1 MVQRW
6 YKMPRLAKPLTAIEV
21 KRLTKQGFHAVG
33 TVAGLGLSINPNGS
47 KSWVLRATYGGSR
60 RKMGLGSFP
69 AITLAQATEKARQT
83 KSEIEKGLDP
93 IQTKKINKSKLISDR
108 DKSKTF
114 EECAKLFLDSRTFQ
128 NAKHAKQWHA
138 TLKTYAYPHIGKL
151 LVSDIGI
158 ENIKAVLDPIWK
170 TKTVTASRVQGRM
183 KSIIDYAIVSGYRE
197 KSNPAIWDGFLDSIY
212 QSPKKIKVVNHM
224 DSMPYSKV
232 YEFLQALRKHK
243 SISAKALEFLI
254 LTVVRSDS
262 VRLATWSQIDL
273 EKGVWTIPKIFTK
286 TKKRNHTVPLSNQAI
301 TLLNKIER
309 FVGTDL
315 VFPSPQLKKIS
326 DNTISK
332 LMRDM
337 RLNKEFKGEGVPH
350 GFRATF
356 STWRLEQTNYT
367 QELGEL
373 SLMHEVGDSVY
384 QAYQRSDG
392 LNKRIEIMQKWA
404 NFINKPYQD
413 LEKHKSKVI
422 PLKRKRA

>member
-1 MVQRW
+1 
-6 YKMPRLAKPLTAIEV
+6 MPKLAKPLTAIEV
-21 KRLTKQGFHAVG
+21 KRLAREGFHAVG
-33 TVAGLGLSINPNGS
+33 TVAGLGLSINPQGS
-47 KSWVLRATYGGSR
+47 KSWVQRTSYGGSR
-60 RKMGLGSFP
+60 RKMGLGGYP
-69 AITLAQATEKARQT
+69 TVTLAQATEKARQIRA
-83 KSEIEKGLDP
+83 EIDKGLDP
-93 IQTKKINKSKLISDR
+93 IQAKRANKSKLIADR

-114 EECAKLFLDSRTFQ
+114 EECARLFLDSRTFH
-128 NAKHAKQWHA
+128 NKKHAKQWES
-138 TLKTYAYPHIGKL
+138 TLRTYAYPHIGKL

-170 TKTVTASRVQGRM
+170 KKTETASRVQGRI

-197 KSNPAIWDGFLDSIY
+197 KSNPALWDGFLDSIY
-212 QSPKKIKVVNHM
+212 QSPKKIKVVKHM

-232 YEFLQALRKHK
+232 YEFLQALKKHK
-243 SISAKALEFLI
+243 TISAKALEFLI

-262 VRLATWSQIDL
+262 VRSATWSQIDL
-273 EKGVWTIPKIFTK
+273 DKGVWTIPKLLTK
-286 TKKRNHTVPLSNQAI
+286 TKKRNHAVPLSSHAI
-301 TLLNKIER
+301 SLLNKLER

-315 VFPSPQLKKIS
+315 LFPSPQLKKIS

-337 RLNKEFKGEGVPH
+337 RINKEIKGEGVPH

-356 STWRLEQTNYT
+356 SIWRLERTNYT

-392 LNKRIEIMQKWA
+392 LEKRRNIMQDWS
-404 NFINKPYQD
+404 NFISKPYQD
-413 LEKHKSKVI
+413 IEKNKSKVVS
-422 PLKRKRA
+422 LRRRAA

>member
-1 MVQRW
+1 
-6 YKMPRLAKPLTAIEV
+6 MPKLAKPLTAIEV
-21 KRLTKQGFHAVG
+21 KRLAKEGFHAVG
-33 TVAGLGLSINPNGS
+33 TVAGLGLSVNPQGS
-47 KSWVLRATYGGSR
+47 KSWVLRTSYGGGR
-60 RKMGLGSFP
+60 RKMGLGGYP
-69 AITLAQATEKARQT
+69 AITLAQATEKARQIRA
-83 KSEIEKGLDP
+83 EIDKGLDP
-93 IQTKKINKSKLISDR
+93 IQAKKANKSKLIADR

-114 EECAKLFLDSRTFQ
+114 EECARLFLDGRTFH
-128 NAKHAKQWHA
+128 NKKHAKQWES
-138 TLKTYAYPHIGKL
+138 TLRTYAYPHIGKL

-170 TKTVTASRVQGRM
+170 KKTETASRVQGRI

-197 KSNPAIWDGFLDSIY
+197 KSNPALWDGFLDSIY
-212 QSPKKIKVVNHM
+212 QSPKKIKVVKHM

-232 YEFLQALRKHK
+232 YEFLQALKKHK
-243 SISAKALEFLI
+243 TISAKALAFLI

-262 VRLATWSQIDL
+262 VRSATWSQIDL
-273 EKGVWTIPKIFTK
+273 DKGIWTIPKLLTK
-286 TKKRNHTVPLSNQAI
+286 IKKRNHTVPLSSHAI
-301 TLLNKIER
+301 SLLNKLER

-315 VFPSPQLKKIS
+315 LFPSPQLKKIS

-337 RLNKEFKGEGVPH
+337 RINKEFKGEGVPH

-356 STWRLEQTNYT
+356 STWRLERTNYT

-392 LNKRIEIMQKWA
+392 LEKRRNIMQDWS
-404 NFINKPYQD
+404 NFISKPYQD
-413 LEKHKSKVI
+413 IEKHKSKVVS
-422 PLKRKRA
+422 LRRRAA

>member
-6 YKMPRLAKPLTAIEV
+6 YKMPKLAKPLTAIEV
-21 KRLTKQGFHAVG
+21 KRLTKEGFHAVG
-33 TVAGLGLSINPNGS
+33 TVAGLGLNINPQGS
-47 KSWVLRATYGGSR
+47 KSWVLRTTYGGSR
-60 RKMGLGSFP
+60 RKMGLGGFP
-69 AITLAQATEKARQT
+69 AITLAQATEKARQI
-83 KSEIEKGLDP
+83 KAEIDKGSDP
-93 IQTKKINKSKLISDR
+93 IQAKKANKSKLISER
-108 DKSKTF
+108 AKSKTF
-114 EECAKLFLDSRTFQ
+114 EECARLFLDSRTFQ
-128 NAKHAKQWHA
+128 SEKHSKQWES
-138 TLKTYAYPHIGKL
+138 TLRTYAYPHIGKL
-151 LVSDIGI
+151 LVSEIGI

-170 TKTVTASRVQGRM
+170 SKTETASRLQGRI

-197 KSNPAIWDGFLDSIY
+197 KSNPALWDGFLDSIY
-212 QSPKKIKVVNHM
+212 QSPKKIKVVKHM

-232 YEFLQALRKHK
+232 NEFLQALRKHEN
-243 SISAKALEFLI
+243 ISAKALEFLI
-254 LTVVRSDS
+254 FTVVRSDS
-262 VRLATWSQIDL
+262 VRSATWSQIDL
-273 EKGVWTIPKIFTK
+273 DKGVWTIPKLLTK
-286 TKKRNHTVPLSNQAI
+286 TKKRSHTVPLTSHAI
-301 TLLNKIER
+301 ALLSKLER
-309 FVGTDL
+309 FIGTDL

-337 RLNKEFKGEGVPH
+337 RFNKEFKGEGVPH

-356 STWRLEQTNYT
+356 STWRLERTNHT

-392 LNKRIEIMQKWA
+392 LEKRRKIMRDWS

-422 PLKRKRA
+422 SLKRKVA

>member
-1 MVQRW
+1 
-6 YKMPRLAKPLTAIEV
+6 MPKLAKPLTAIEV
-21 KRLTKQGFHAVG
+21 KRLAKAGFHAVG
-33 TVAGLGLSINPNGS
+33 TVAGLGLSINPQGS
-47 KSWVLRATYGGSR
+47 KSWVLRTSYGGSR
-60 RKMGLGSFP
+60 RKMGLGGYP
-69 AITLAQATEKARQT
+69 ALTLAQATEKARQI
-83 KSEIEKGLDP
+83 KAEIDKGLDP
-93 IQTKKINKSKLISDR
+93 IHAKRANKSKLIADR

-114 EECAKLFLDSRTFQ
+114 EECARLFLDGRTFH
-128 NAKHAKQWHA
+128 NKKHEKQWES
-138 TLKTYAYPHIGKL
+138 TLSTYAYPHIGKL

-170 TKTVTASRVQGRM
+170 KKTETASRIQGRI

-197 KSNPAIWDGFLDSIY
+197 KSNPALWDGFLDSIY
-212 QSPKKIKVVNHM
+212 QSPKKIKVVRHM

-232 YEFLQALRKHK
+232 YEFLQALKKHK
-243 SISAKALEFLI
+243 TISAKALEFLI

-262 VRLATWSQIDL
+262 VRSATWSQIDL
-273 EKGVWTIPKIFTK
+273 DKGVWTIPKLLTK
-286 TKKRNHTVPLSNQAI
+286 TKKRNHTVPLSSHALS
-301 TLLNKIER
+301 LLSKLER

-315 VFPSPQLKKIS
+315 LFPSPQLKKIS

-337 RLNKEFKGEGVPH
+337 RFNKEFKDEGVPH

-356 STWRLEQTNYT
+356 STWRLERTNYT

-392 LNKRIEIMQKWA
+392 LEKRRNIMQDWS
-404 NFINKPYQD
+404 NFISKPYQD
-413 LEKHKSKVI
+413 IEKNKSKVVS
-422 PLKRKRA
+422 LRRRAA